1 MIWNQI
7 YLTMVPGISVS
18 VTRLPCEGGPV
29 GSAPTLGTN
38 LLRILSK
45 EVKTY
50 QNSRPA
56 TQTFRGSSQSTQIQL
71 YYYNLA
77 MSFLLARDL

>member
-1 MIWNQI
+1 MESDLPHHGTG
-7 YLTMVPGISVS
+7 YLSF

-38 LLRILSK
+38 LLQILSK